1 MFSHVTIGTN
11 NLNRAKGFYDPV
23 LEVLGH
29 HCFSEGDKHRAYGKK
44 DGEQIWIIS
53 PFDGKKATVGN
64 GTHVAFIASDRE
76 AVDNFHAKAL
86 ALGGINEGQPGLR
99 THYHPAYYGAYIRDL
114 DGNKLQAVCHK
125 KL

>member
-23 LEVLGH
+23 LQVLGH

-53 PFDGKKATVGN
+53 PFDGKKQQSEMGPTLLLSQVI
-64 GTHVAFIASDRE
+64 V
-76 AVDNFHAKAL
+76 K
-86 ALGGINEGQPGLR
+86 Q
-99 THYHPAYYGAYIRDL
+99 
-114 DGNKLQAVCHK
+114 
-125 KL
+125 